1 MTWFLEFAHLKNRV
15 FVSPVLFNDYFSTQF
30 FKQNSFSYSFYYLV
44 KCPQFY
50 GLLLSRIP
58 NIRVGTDNILIKN
71 SKKNKYNKRLKISY
85 FGSLHQV
92 MEWKERKIWHWY
104 LQCHLPRNKVNKAMY
119 FAQKQRKSFKHF
131 KSNLIYWNKTWAKTK
146 EYFIV
151 SLVLV
156 VLSHSVVSNSL
167 QPHGLQPARLLC
179 PWNSPGKNTG
189 VVSHS
194 LL

>member
-1 MTWFLEFAHLKNRV
+1 MITRICTFEKQGFC
-15 FVSPVLFNDYFSTQF
+15 FPSPDYDYSSTQF
-30 FKQNSFSYSFYYLV
+30 FKQNSFSFSFYYLV

-58 NIRVGTDNILIKN
+58 NIRVCTDDILIKN

-92 MEWKERKIWHWY
+92 MEWKERKIWH
-104 LQCHLPRNKVNKAMY
+104 LHFQCHLPRYKCIKVMN
-119 FAQKQRKSFKHF
+119 FGQKQRKSFKHF
-131 KSNLIYWNKTWAKTK
+131 RSNLISWNKTWAKTK
-146 EYFIV
+146 KDFII

-156 VLSHSVVSNSL
+156 VLSHSVMCNSL
-167 QPHGLQPARLLC
+167 QPHGLRPARLLC
-179 PWNSPGKNTG
+179 AWNSPGKNTG
-189 VVSHS
+189 VASHP